1 MAPNKRKR
9 SSTTSSTRKSPK
21 QPRAK
26 IPRID
31 TAEKKESTDL
41 QINTIINNPGF
52 VHISQKIFGHLDD
65 KSQLNCRLVCK
76 SWKTQ
81 MDQPY
86 FWIKKLDQKGQS
98 QNLHNQWID
107 LLQRLEKKIF
117 FEQELRRCLM
127 KWYGDM
133 DNWNKKVLVGA
144 NLVHILAAY
153 GNYNLIKFIDQ
164 EENIFTTPKN
174 DGWTPIHL
182 AAANGRAEM
191 FKFMASNVKK
201 PNEPMPA
208 DGMTPIHL
216 AAFWGHI
223 EIVKF
228 LAPQIENPNIPNFA
242 GKTPIDL
249 ASDEGRIQVLKSLY
263 QISGKKLPSHLR
275 KLDCTLDNDSLPKI
289 HQVPILGEFKLRLH
303 QKCIN
308 GQTYLSVYKLQL
320 DRINIKTTESPKPAK
335 I

>member
-98 QNLHNQWID
+98 KVLRDQWTD
-107 LLQRLEKKIF
+107 LLQRLEKKKF

-133 DNWNKKVLVGA
+133 DNWNKSVLIGA
-144 NLVHILAAY
+144 NIVHILAAY
-153 GNYNLIKFIDQ
+153 GSYNLMKFISPQ
-164 EENIFTTPKN
+164 EDNFNVPKN
-174 DGWTPIHL
+174 DGWTPLHL
-182 AAANGRAEM
+182 AAANGKAEM
-191 FKFMASNVKK
+191 FKYMASNVEK
-201 PNEPMPA
+201 PNAPMPD

-223 EIVKF
+223 EIVNF
-228 LAPQIENPNIPNFA
+228 MAPKEENPNVPNFD

-249 ASDEGRIQVLKSLY
+249 AAEEGRIQVLKSLH
-263 QISGKKLPSHLR
+263 QIIGKKLPNHLR
-275 KLDCTLDNDSLPKI
+275 KLDCTLDNNSLPKVL
-289 HQVPILGEFKLRLH
+289 QVPILGEFKLRLH
-303 QKCIN
+303 EKCIN
-308 GQTYLSVYKLQL
+308 GQTYISVFKL
-320 DRINIKTTESPKPAK
+320 
-335 I
+335 